1 LLTTDLSTL
10 KVSISIHEN
19 IKLIEISSESAIL
32 NHALFTAKFSS
43 FISQI
48 STLSAR
54 IIEAYDGI
62 FRFLVY
68 NDDFAQERLNFHEK
82 SSSERFVISI
92 RSVVHS
98 R

>member
-1 LLTTDLSTL
+1 MLTTDLSTL

-19 IKLIEISSESAIL
+19 IRLIEISSESAIL
-32 NHALFTAKFSS
+32 NHALFTTNFSS
-43 FISQI
+43 LNNQI
-48 STLSAR
+48 SSLSAR
-54 IIEAYDGI
+54 IIEVYDGI
-62 FRFLVY
+62 SRFLVY

-82 SSSERFVISI
+82 FSSEIFVISI